1 MTPSSDSDRSRAHC
15 FALAGTSQPRVGLL
29 GSWSDGT
36 LPRVVVHGR
45 TRARRQRLGGSRI
58 PLLLLALLPVLVGAH
73 AQSSTDQRGA
83 PDTRVRAYWVDP
95 STGLMWAGRDSFGRD
110 LNWRQATKYCTD
122 LQLAGYADW
131 RLPTIVELEGIYD
144 RSANA
149 PGLGGKRNDAPRT
162 YHVRGDLFL
171 TGNAWSGDSRIDDR
185 GRPSGDALFF
195 DFVNGR
201 RDLGELWFHT
211 FDRALCVRG
220 DVTVDLSLPALS
232 RHEAAR
238 QAGVDYAAPRYFD
251 FDNGAARREYWQS
264 RFGCED
270 AVVSQVSWLSA
281 ERNCRRWVELSDH
294 LVGDA
299 LLDRVYAL
307 ALLGITQASQGLLTD
322 SLTSLDRALA
332 LRRQRYEDDAD
343 AADFQVIAAHV
354 QIAIGNAAAATA
366 LLESA
371 IRTYEKESARPH
383 SRQEQQRQRLAAIRK
398 RFAEVKL
405 PAADPR

>member
-1 MTPSSDSDRSRAHC
+1 VRSR
-15 FALAGTSQPRVGLL
+15 V
-29 GSWSDGT
+29 
-36 LPRVVVHGR
+36 
-45 TRARRQRLGGSRI
+45 
-58 PLLLLALLPVLVGAH
+58 PLLLLALLPVLMGAH
-73 AQSSTDQRGA
+73 AQSSRDQRGA
-83 PDTRVRAYWVDP
+83 PDTRIRGYWVDP
-95 STGLMWAGRDSFGRD
+95 STGLMWADRDSFGRD

-122 LQLAGYADW
+122 LQLAAHADW

-149 PGLGGKRNDAPRT
+149 PGLGGKRNDTPQT

-171 TGNAWSGDSRIDDR
+171 TGKAWSADRRIDDR
-185 GRPSGDALFF
+185 GRPSGYALLF

-201 RDLGELWFHT
+201 RGDGELWFHT
-211 FDRALCVRG
+211 GDGALCVRG

-238 QAGVDYAAPRYFD
+238 QVGVDYTAPRYFD

-270 AVVSQVSWLSA
+270 AVVSRVPWLSA

-307 ALLGITQASQGLLTD
+307 GLLGISLASQGLLTD

-343 AADFQVIAAHV
+343 AADFQVIAAQV
-354 QIAIGNAAAATA
+354 QIAMGNAAAATA

-371 IRTYEKESARPH
+371 IRIYEKEIARPNSH
-383 SRQEQQRQRLAAIRK
+383 QEQQRQRLAAIRK
-398 RFAEVKL
+398 RFGEAKL
-405 PAADPR
+405 PTAQPK